1 MQTQELKDII
11 PGRVAPKVAASVI
24 APVMVVIMILA
35 HSLSVSA
42 QTDMIFTQHWAL
54 STLYNPA
61 RTGDT
66 DFLRIAGGARLQ
78 WVGVTNAPKSFVA
91 AGDMP
96 FAIGKKRIGAGVTF
110 SQESLGLFSNLLVS
124 AQGSYKFKALGGV
137 LSAGLQVGY
146 YNSRFRGSDVYI
158 PGDDDYHQPSDPSIP
173 NQDLSGN
180 AVDFTIGANYT
191 HKFFHAGLSVAHITS
206 PTVSLNREGSESN
219 ESQQYETTLPRTLY
233 FDAGGNITLENT
245 LFQLQPSLLAATD
258 FKALSA
264 EISLTAKYNNFISAG
279 LGYRWKDALCIMIG
293 AEYKNFFLGYA
304 FDYPLSAI
312 SKASS
317 GSHEIV
323 AGYRLKL
330 DLSGKNKN
338 RHRSIR
344 IM

>member
-1 MQTQELKDII
+1 MRTRIFNHII
-11 PGRVAPKVAASVI
+11 TVF
-24 APVMVVIMILA
+24 L
-35 HSLSVSA
+35 SLFSIFTPIEIYA
-42 QTDMIFTQHWAL
+42 QADMIFTQHWAL
-54 STLYNPA
+54 PTLYNPA
-61 RTGDT
+61 RSGDT

-78 WVGVTNAPKSFVA
+78 WIGVHNAPKSFTA

-124 AQGSYKFKALGGV
+124 AQGSYRFKILGGV
-137 LSAGLQVGY
+137 LAAGLQVGY

-158 PGDDDYHQPSDPSIP
+158 PGDDDYHQPTDPSIP

-180 AVDFTIGANYT
+180 AVDFTVGVNYT
-191 HKFFHAGLSVAHITS
+191 HKFFHVGVAAAHITS
-206 PTVSLNREGSESN
+206 PTITLEREGSESN
-219 ESQQYETTLPRTLY
+219 ESQRYETSLPRTLY
-233 FDAGGNITLENT
+233 FDADGNITLENT

-258 FKALSA
+258 FKAFSA
-264 EISLTAKYNNFISAG
+264 EISLTAKYNKFISAG
-279 LGYRWKDALCIMIG
+279 LGYRWKDALSIMIG
-293 AEYKNFFLGYA
+293 AEFKNFFLGYA

-312 SKASS
+312 SRASS

-323 AGYRLKL
+323 AGYKLKL

>member
-1 MQTQELKDII
+1 MRTRIFNHII
-11 PGRVAPKVAASVI
+11 TVF
-24 APVMVVIMILA
+24 L
-35 HSLSVSA
+35 SLFSIFTPIEIYA
-42 QTDMIFTQHWAL
+42 QADMIFTQHWAL
-54 STLYNPA
+54 PTLYNPA
-61 RTGDT
+61 RSGDT

-78 WVGVTNAPKSFVA
+78 WIGVHNAPKSFTA

-124 AQGSYKFKALGGV
+124 AQGSYRFKILGGV
-137 LSAGLQVGY
+137 LAAGLQVGY

-158 PGDDDYHQPSDPSIP
+158 PGDDDYHQPTDPSIP

-180 AVDFTIGANYT
+180 AVDFTVGVNYT
-191 HKFFHAGLSVAHITS
+191 HKFFHVGVAAAHITS
-206 PTVSLNREGSESN
+206 PTVTLEREGSESN
-219 ESQQYETTLPRTLY
+219 ESQRYETSLPRTLY
-233 FDAGGNITLENT
+233 FDADGNITLENT

-258 FKALSA
+258 FKAFSA
-264 EISLTAKYNNFISAG
+264 EISLTAKYNKFISAG
-279 LGYRWKDALCIMIG
+279 LGYRWKDALSIMIG
-293 AEYKNFFLGYA
+293 AEFKNFFLGYA

-312 SKASS
+312 SRASS

>member
-1 MQTQELKDII
+1 MRTRIFNHII
-11 PGRVAPKVAASVI
+11 TVF
-24 APVMVVIMILA
+24 L
-35 HSLSVSA
+35 SLFSIFTPIEICA
-42 QTDMIFTQHWAL
+42 QADMIFTQHWAL
-54 STLYNPA
+54 PTLYNPA
-61 RTGDT
+61 RSGDT

-78 WVGVTNAPKSFVA
+78 WIGVHNAPKSFTA

-124 AQGSYKFKALGGV
+124 AQGSYRFKILGGV
-137 LSAGLQVGY
+137 LAAGLQVGY

-158 PGDDDYHQPSDPSIP
+158 PGDDDYHQPTDPSIP

-180 AVDFTIGANYT
+180 AVDFTVGVNYT
-191 HKFFHAGLSVAHITS
+191 HKFFHVGVAAAHITS
-206 PTVSLNREGSESN
+206 PTITLEREGSESN
-219 ESQQYETTLPRTLY
+219 ESQRYETSLPRTLY
-233 FDAGGNITLENT
+233 FDADGNITLENT

-258 FKALSA
+258 LKAFSA
-264 EISLTAKYNNFISAG
+264 EISLTAKYNKFISAG
-279 LGYRWKDALCIMIG
+279 LGYRWKDALSIMIG
-293 AEYKNFFLGYA
+293 AEFKNFFLGYA

-312 SKASS
+312 SRASS